1 MNPTISAYTTRIL
14 ARDWGAEEIIAEGPG
29 YCGKILRY
37 MAGKVGGLQSH
48 TWRVESFH
56 LVAGRAWVDSDD
68 GNGHLI
74 RQQMEPGQTFHIPA
88 GAAHRFAAITDCL
101 VFEVSTSADADR
113 VRMETQYG
121 EPETGGLPST
131 DAYA

>member
-1 MNPTISAYTTRIL
+1 MISAYIPRTL
-14 ARDWGAEEIIAEGPG
+14 DRDWGTEEIIAEGPG

-37 MAGKVGGLQSH
+37 TAGTQGGLQAH

-56 LVAGRAWVDSDD
+56 LVVGRAYVDSDD
-68 GNGHLI
+68 GQGHLI
-74 RQQMEPGQTFHIPA
+74 RNMMHPGQTFHIPA
-88 GAAHRFAAITDCL
+88 GAPHRFIAITDCL

-121 EPETGGLPST
+121 EPEMGGLPST
-131 DAYA
+131 EAYA